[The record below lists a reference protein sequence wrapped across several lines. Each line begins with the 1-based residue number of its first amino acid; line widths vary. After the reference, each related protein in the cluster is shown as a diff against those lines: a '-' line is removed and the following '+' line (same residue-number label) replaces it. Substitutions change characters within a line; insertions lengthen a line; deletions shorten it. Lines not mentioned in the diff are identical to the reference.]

1 MAARVAR
8 QGQTAKSIS
17 REAISFGVEWSN
29 GYAMYRDCEKLRA
42 IRGPE
47 N

>member
-1 MAARVAR
+1 MAARIAW

-17 REAISFGVEWSN
+17 RKAISLGVEQSN
-29 GYAMYRDCEKLRA
+29 GYATYRDCEKLRA
-42 IRGPE
+42 IREPE